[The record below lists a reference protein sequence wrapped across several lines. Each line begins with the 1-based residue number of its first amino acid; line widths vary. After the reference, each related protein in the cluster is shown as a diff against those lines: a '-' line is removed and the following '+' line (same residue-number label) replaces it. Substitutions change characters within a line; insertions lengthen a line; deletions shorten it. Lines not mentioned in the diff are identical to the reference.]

1 MKGVDQGCDGFY
13 LESINHQSG
22 NREEDQND
30 KKQESQRASNAGRDG
45 LIRQPDPTAKGR
57 WYGTANGSSGR
68 EKLSIKDR
76 IDHLG
81 DLDGQDRFS

>member
-1 MKGVDQGCDGFY
+1 MT
-13 LESINHQSG
+13 
-22 NREEDQND
+22 
-30 KKQESQRASNAGRDG
+30 KKQESQGASKAGRDG
-45 LIRQPDPTAKGR
+45 SIRQIDRTTKGR

-81 DLDGQDRFS
+81 D